1 MQIPVQI
8 TFRDM
13 ETSPALEATIRER
26 VQKLEQYGEV
36 NSCRVLIES
45 PHRHSQKGS
54 HFRVRID
61 LTLHGDELVVGRDPA
76 AHDAYADPY
85 VAVREAFDAANRQVN
100 EWGRKRRDT
109 RRGAAGAPPPPPE
122 EPTGN
127 T

>member
-26 VQKLEQYGEV
+26 VQKLEQFGEV

-45 PHRHSQKGS
+45 PHRSSQKGH

-61 LTLHGDELVVGRDPA
+61 ITVPGDEIVVGRDPA
-76 AHDAYADPY
+76 GHDAFTDPY
-85 VAVREAFDAANRQVN
+85 VAVRDAFDAASRQVN

-109 RRGAAGAPPPPPE
+109 RRGAAAAPPPPRD

-127 T
+127 G